1 MAYEMILPKVD
12 MDQESGTIV
21 EWKKNNGDEVKEGE
35 IVLVIETD
43 KVAIDVE
50 APASGTLQGITS
62 QPGDTLPIATVIA
75 YILKPGEEMPAE
87 AKSAPAPA
95 AEAAPAAKS
104 EPAPQPAAPATPVAQ
119 KMAADLGVDLSQVAG
134 SGTGGKITKAD
145 VEAASQQPAAAP
157 AAPAPSADGKVNAV
171 PAARREAREQGIDLA
186 AVSGSGP
193 AGRIQ
198 SADVLAAASA
208 GAASAGAARLSA
220 GSQLE
225 DQVIPLAGMR
235 KTIAERMT
243 ASYQNVPH
251 ITFTAR
257 VDMTQFNQARKVLN
271 AHSEK
276 VDGVKIS
283 ATALIAK
290 ITAMTLTRH
299 PWLNGS
305 LQGDNILLHK
315 DVNMGVAVALEAG
328 LIVPVVQQADRKGI
342 AQIALEINDL
352 AVRAREGSLAPG
364 DVKNGTFT
372 ISNLGPFGVESFSA
386 IINAPQA
393 GILAVGA
400 TYNEAVPLENGEIVS
415 RPVMNISLSADHR
428 IVDGA
433 VAAYFIADL
442 KAALENP
449 ILATY

>member
-35 IVLVIETD
+35 IILVIETD

-50 APASGTLQGITS
+50 APASGILQGISS

-75 YILKPGEEMPAE
+75 YILEPGEELPESAKSTPAPQAE
-87 AKSAPAPA
+87 VESAPAAAGSPPA
-95 AEAAPAAKS
+95 AAVA
-104 EPAPQPAAPATPVAQ
+104 ATPVAQ
-119 KMAADLGVDLSQVAG
+119 KMAADLGVDLAQVAG
-134 SGTGGKITKAD
+134 TGAGGKITKAD
-145 VEAASQQPAAAP
+145 VETAAQQPAPAVQAAP
-157 AAPAPSADGKVNAV
+157 VDGKINAV
-171 PAARREAREQGIDLA
+171 PAARRIAREQGIALA

-198 SADVLAAASA
+198 TADVMAAAQS
-208 GAASAGAARLSA
+208 GAVRLST

-251 ITFTAR
+251 ITFSAR
-257 VDMTQFNQARKVLN
+257 VDMTQFNQARQVLN
-271 AHSEK
+271 AHAEK
-276 VDGVKIS
+276 VEGIRVS

-299 PWLNGS
+299 PWLNSS
-305 LQGDNILLHK
+305 LRGDNISLHK
-315 DVNMGVAVALEAG
+315 DVNMGIAVALEAG

-342 AQIALEINDL
+342 AQIALEVKDL
-352 AVRAREGSLAPG
+352 AIRARDGNLAPG

-372 ISNLGPFGVESFSA
+372 ISNLGPFGVESFNA

-400 TYNEAVPLENGEIVS
+400 TYDEAVPLENGEIVS

>member
-35 IVLVIETD
+35 IILVIETD

-50 APASGTLQGITS
+50 APASGILQGITS

-75 YILKPGEEMPAE
+75 YILEPGEALPEA
-87 AKSAPAPA
+87 AKSAPAPK
-95 AEAAPAAKS
+95 AEAAAPAAAKS
-104 EPAPQPAAPATPVAQ
+104 EPAPPAAPPAAAVAATPVAQ
-119 KMAADLGVDLSQVAG
+119 KMADDLGVNLAQVAG
-134 SGTGGKITKAD
+134 TGAGGKITKAD
-145 VEAASQQPAAAP
+145 VEAAAQQPA
-157 AAPAPSADGKVNAV
+157 PAPPVDGKINAV
-171 PAARREAREQGIDLA
+171 PSARRTAREQGVDLVG
-186 AVSGSGP
+186 VSGSGP

-198 SADVLAAASA
+198 TADVLAAASP
-208 GAASAGAARLSA
+208 GAPRLST

-251 ITFTAR
+251 ITFSAR

-271 AHSEK
+271 AHAEK
-276 VDGVKIS
+276 VEGIRVS

-299 PWLNGS
+299 PWLNSS
-305 LQGDNILLHK
+305 LQGDKILLHK

-342 AQIALEINDL
+342 AQIALEVKDL
-352 AVRAREGSLAPG
+352 ATRARDGNLAPG

-372 ISNLGPFGVESFSA
+372 ISNLGPFGVESFNA